1 MSSLLLRLSDEISAA
16 PQQVDAAVKLLD
28 ASNILPFIA
37 RYRKETTG
45 GLDDGQ
51 LCLLA
56 EALTYLRELDERRLA
71 ITQSTSEQGKMTD
84 ALAAEIK
91 AADSKARPEDL
102 YLPYRQKRRT
112 KAQIAREAGLAPLA
126 DRLLTDPS
134 KDPEQAAVDYVKSSK
149 NIDDTKIALDRA
161 RQMIINY
168 MAEDADLL
176 GKLREFIWNY
186 GIFFSKMAE
195 GASDSGAK
203 FSDYFSYQEK
213 ISEIPSHR
221 ALALFRGRNENILL
235 LKLEA
240 PDDGGDRDR
249 PGVCEQRIACRFG
262 IEARGRPADAWLA
275 ETVKIDPKA
284 IGVGQYQHD
293 VDQQRLGRTLD
304 SVVEDCVNR
313 VGVDLNTASAPL
325 LARVAGLGPVLAR
338 NIVAHRDRFGVPTVT
353 DMLRELEKL
362 GRDPRGSFRSAAFKQ
377 GVESLKDLTACMILE
392 GVVTNAT
399 NFGAFVDFGVHQD
412 GLVHFSA
419 LADRFVKDPH
429 SAVHAGDVVK
439 VKVLEVDLKRQP
451 VALTLR
457 LAERPAPPRRDEPKL
472 AKTKPP
478 NQTSKPD
485 LGNRALAEAFARARQ
500 K

>member
-1 MSSLLLRLSDEISAA
+1 MSSLLLRPSDEISAA

-28 ASNILPFIA
+28 AGDTVPFIA
-37 RYRKETTG
+37 RYRKEATG

-51 LCLLA
+51 LRL
-56 EALTYLRELDERRLA
+56 LA
-71 ITQSTSEQGKMTD
+71 ITQSISEQGKMTD

-91 AADSKARPEDL
+91 AADSKARLEDL

-134 KDPEQAAVDYVKSSK
+134 QDPEQAAVDYVDSSK
-149 NIDDTKIALDRA
+149 NINDTKNVLDGA
-161 RQMIINY
+161 RQIIIEN
-168 MAEDADLL
+168 MEEDADLL
-176 GKLREFIWNY
+176 SELRDFIWNN
-186 GIFFSKMAE
+186 GIVFSKMAE
-195 GASDSGAK
+195 GASEYGAK

-249 PGVCEQRIACRFG
+249 
-262 IEARGRPADAWLA
+262 
-275 ETVKIDPKA
+275 
-284 IGVGQYQHD
+284 
-293 VDQQRLGRTLD
+293 
-304 SVVEDCVNR
+304 
-313 VGVDLNTASAPL
+313 
-325 LARVAGLGPVLAR
+325 
-338 NIVAHRDRFGVPTVT
+338 
-353 DMLRELEKL
+353 
-362 GRDPRGSFRSAAFKQ
+362 
-377 GVESLKDLTACMILE
+377 
-392 GVVTNAT
+392 
-399 NFGAFVDFGVHQD
+399 
-412 GLVHFSA
+412 
-419 LADRFVKDPH
+419 FVKDPH
-429 SAVHAGDVVK
+429 SIVQAGDLVK

-451 VALTLR
+451 VALTMR

-478 NQTSKPD
+478 NRTSKPD
-485 LGNRALAEAFARARQ
+485 LGNRALAKPFARARQ